1 MLLFERKTLDKLSS
15 VMFFILLNSVTG
27 RKLPISEHDV
37 IRINLEND
45 NTIRRTVPLFA
56 EVVLRCNYE
65 SVIWLKN
72 GEEIP
77 NTENLKMLRFDK
89 IRKGDSGLYS
99 CQSEHGKWSNITLT
113 VTPTGEKKKLNN
125 KAVAIKDEE
134 KLQNDDFGNNMEIQS
149 QVVGSSSPMLKA
161 LSERANSSRVNDE
174 KFRVNMASARPALL
188 SRRKMDDTDNNSDE
202 QNDKNEPQLT
212 DNVDNE
218 VNDDTE
224 DYVEEPYEEED
235 GPPRFINPE
244 RFTRLYAK
252 LSGNMIRMKCPAT
265 GTPMPN
271 ITWTKDSQPIVRNM
285 GVLSVGKWSIVLED
299 LVPKDSGNYTCT
311 VCNYKGC
318 INFTMVLNVK
328 DRYPFPPYILNGYPK
343 NVTAVKNSTVWFE
356 CPILS
361 DMEPHFSWAK
371 VNALTNDTNGTIF
384 PNSTI
389 LKPDEEEK
397 DKLKL
402 ENVTHADEG
411 WYTCVA
417 SNSLGTT
424 AAKAYLHV
432 VDELERDPI
441 LAPVN
446 SSPVFTIA
454 VIVILGTFIIVTV
467 SIMVIQF
474 RKIKHEKLMKH
485 RAMETVHQWTK
496 KIIIVKPM
504 TDSTNP
510 QVMQIPIVKIEKQR
524 TTMIQSSQ
532 NSDQNPFSEYEFP
545 LDSNWEFPRNN
556 LSLGSTLGEGAYGRV
571 VMAEA
576 NGLMKNPSSSI
587 VAVKMVKDEHT
598 DVEMAS
604 LVREME
610 VMKMIGKHINIINLL
625 GCCSQDGPLYVIVE
639 YAPYGNLKDFLK
651 NNTPTSDDVG
661 RINDE
666 ECKPVLQKDL
676 VSFAFQ
682 VARGMEYL
690 ASRRCIHR
698 DLAARNVLVSDDY
711 VLKIADFGLARD
723 IQESEYYRK
732 NTSGRL
738 PIKWMAPESL
748 RDKFYDTQS
757 DVWSYGVLLWEI
769 MTYGDQPY
777 AKVYSEHVLDFL
789 RVGNR
794 MEKPQRC
801 SLNIYMLM
809 RQCWNWNP
817 HERPTFTEIVENL
830 DKILGATANEEY
842 LDLGVPLLQTPP
854 SSDDDDSDTE
864 TLREQSLLRYPY

>member
-328 DRYPFPPYILNGYPK
+328 DRVNHKPIITKPPQNQTVLVGAS
-343 NVTAVKNSTVWFE
+343 VTFQCIV
-356 CPILS
+356 LS
-361 DMEPHFSWAK
+361 DLVSHLQWPRHSCNPKCVEK
-371 VNALTNDTNGTIF
+371 NDKMF
-384 PNSTI
+384 
-389 LKPDEEEK
+389 KPDEEEK